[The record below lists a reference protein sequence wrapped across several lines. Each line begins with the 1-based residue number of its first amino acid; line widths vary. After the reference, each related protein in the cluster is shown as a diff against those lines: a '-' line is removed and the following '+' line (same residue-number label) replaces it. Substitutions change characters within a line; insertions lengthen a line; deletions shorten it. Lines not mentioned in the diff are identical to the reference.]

1 MNRKLIGGLVGVNF
15 LLFLCICNFLLS
27 TFDIAKSKE
36 NIQSGDGGGDNYYL
50 SRCCGCG
57 SE

>member
-36 NIQSGDGGGDNYYL
+36 NIQSGDGGL
-50 SRCCGCG
+50 
-57 SE
+57 